1 MSQKSAHCSLGSGKK
16 NAYLGKLPSNCF
28 PYCKKRGHLHK
39 KTFQLE
45 ACKDSAGSWFC
56 DQSSKENSHLVLLP
70 LGGLSVLSTP
80 SAGAAAGS
88 HKCISALQFLT
99 VFTEIFF
106 LILFPHHL
114 FLTLCASHITKSTA
128 SAANLWISVICF
140 ADFLPKVAICSTTVQ
155 YLSLQIFTHCSS
167 PQLLNGIN
175 SLHKD
180 LAQEEKLQKSLHHF
194 SCCHMPGL

>member
-1 MSQKSAHCSLGSGKK
+1 M
-16 NAYLGKLPSNCF
+16 
-28 PYCKKRGHLHK
+28 
-39 KTFQLE
+39 
-45 ACKDSAGSWFC
+45 
-56 DQSSKENSHLVLLP
+56 
-70 LGGLSVLSTP
+70 LSTP
-80 SAGAAAGS
+80 SVGAAAGS
-88 HKCISALQFLT
+88 HKCISALQQPRAATPVSDCVHRDL
-99 VFTEIFF
+99 F

-128 SAANLWISVICF
+128 SAANLWSSVICF

-180 LAQEEKLQKSLHHF
+180 LAQEEKLQKSLDHF
-194 SCCHMPGL
+194 SCWHMPGL